1 MDFGL
6 TDDQREIQRTAREL
20 LGSRAN
26 PERVREHAEA
36 GRTDTGLWQE
46 LGELGWPGIAVAE
59 EHGGQGLGAVEL
71 AILCEELGRSV
82 APVPYLPTVAAAAV
96 IEHAGSPEQR
106 ERWLPGLASGE
117 LTGAVADTPELVHG
131 GAGAA
136 VVVLVDDA
144 GARLVAGEPE
154 PVASID
160 PTRPAARLTDAAGG
174 EPLPGDIAPAVDRA
188 LVAIAA
194 ELVGVAERALE
205 MTVAYVKER
214 RQFGTPVG
222 AYQAVSHRCAQML
235 LDTESARAAVSF
247 AAWAADADPDR
258 LPEAAAMAK
267 AAASDAGRDVTSAAI
282 QLHGGHRLHLGGR
295 RPLAVQARAARRG
308 AAGRRED
315 APRPPRADRRRPR
328 GGRRSLSRGISGAS
342 SPPPG
347 SSSAVP
353 CRRTCAR
360 DRAWRDGSRGGERWP
375 WRASRPR
382 PARGR

>member
-26 PERVREHAEA
+26 PERLREHAEA
-36 GRTDTGLWQE
+36 GRTDRDLWRE

-96 IEHAGSPEQR
+96 IEHAGSPEQQ
-106 ERWLPGLASGE
+106 ERWLAGLASGE
-117 LTGAVADTPELVHG
+117 LTGAIADTPELVHG
-131 GAGAA
+131 GADAA
-136 VVVLVDDA
+136 VTVLVEEA
-144 GARLVAGEPE
+144 GARLVEGGLE

-160 PTRPAARLTDAAGG
+160 PTQPAARLTTTDG
-174 EPLPGDIAPAVDRA
+174 EPLPGDAIAALDRA

-194 ELVGVAERALE
+194 ELVGVSERALE

-267 AAASDAGRDVTSAAI
+267 AAASDAGRDVTAAAI
-282 QLHGGHRLHLGGR
+282 QLHGGIGFTWEADVHWLYKRAQLDAALLGGAKAHR
-295 RPLAVQARAARRG
+295 ARLAKI
-308 AAGRRED
+308 AAGR
-315 APRPPRADRRRPR
+315 AA
-328 GGRRSLSRGISGAS
+328 GV
-342 SPPPG
+342 
-347 SSSAVP
+347 AV
-353 CRRTCAR
+353 
-360 DRAWRDGSRGGERWP
+360 
-375 WRASRPR
+375 
-382 PARGR
+382 